1 MCRKI
6 KVYFLSQGCSHSSS
20 FSSCKQS
27 DANDNSLQLVSVG
40 AGTLR
45 EGKLSLFD
53 AVVPREQRQSP
64 LFLGCPPSVSLQA
77 GNDHRSRLSG
87 WRTEKGIHRKL
98 ESDIWRSPLVSHRV
112 GHNWSDSALTHAHIY
127 MEKRKDLGKE
137 THKVGPHCL
146 LLLLPSWFSHVQ
158 LFSTYELEPTR
169 CSQNHATLL
178 ARVLEWVVI
187 SFARGSSWPR
197 DWTCVSFI
205 SCIDRWV
212 LFH

>member
-6 KVYFLSQGCSHSSS
+6 KVYFLSQDCSHSSS

-64 LFLGCPPSVSLQA
+64 LFLGCPPSVSFQA
-77 GNDHRSRLSG
+77 DNDHRSRLSG

-98 ESDIWRSPLVSHRV
+98 ESDIWRSP
-112 GHNWSDSALTHAHIY
+112 
-127 MEKRKDLGKE
+127 
-137 THKVGPHCL
+137 
-146 LLLLPSWFSHVQ
+146 
-158 LFSTYELEPTR
+158 
-169 CSQNHATLL
+169 
-178 ARVLEWVVI
+178 
-187 SFARGSSWPR
+187 
-197 DWTCVSFI
+197 
-205 SCIDRWV
+205 
-212 LFH
+212 